1 MGKYQ
6 ATPGAK
12 TIGGAIY
19 RMVESLGTYKETGYR
34 LLAQAGISD
43 IKRDDWYDQQIF
55 CDFLELIQQIVGNK
69 TLFIAGKNQGMEAG
83 LPPVLDCP
91 EKVLAGFN
99 QVYRMAQKEIPTSE
113 GWTYTSTGPN
123 SAIMTCTS
131 PYPDEFSRGIC
142 DGFVRRFK
150 KGNTTAK
157 IDESKT
163 RIDTGGKS
171 VTIIVSW

>member
-12 TIGGAIY
+12 IIGNSVY
-19 RMVESLGTYKETGYR
+19 FMVEALGTYKDTGYR
-34 LLAQAGISD
+34 LLAQVGISD
-43 IKRDDWYDQQIF
+43 IKMDDWYDQQIF
-55 CDFLELIQQIVGNK
+55 CDFLELIQQKVGNK
-69 TLFIAGKNQGMEAG
+69 TLFIAGRNQGMGAG

-99 QVYRMAQKEIPTSE
+99 QVYKMAHKETPASE
-113 GWTYTSTGPN
+113 GWTYTSSGPN

-150 KGNTTAK
+150 EGNTTAK
-157 IDESKT
+157 IDETKA
-163 RIDTGGKS
+163 RLDTGGKS
-171 VTIIVSW
+171 VTIIVNW